1 MNYINPI
8 QMPNLCLRIVDSN
21 GKPRDTTIYEIQK
34 ICEEL
39 NSGTLSYIDV
49 YDKGS
54 FVEGYGQPIEMHQ
67 RLSISAELIAMYG
80 KRIANTFQYPLNVPC
95 SDTEITPEHLPEK
108 AVPAEIVQA
117 DIVYPKSQVVSN
129 LKYTPQIIA
138 ANNLADKPTASVQAF
153 TLNSQNIMANLVPAK
168 PTASSQKESPPNAA
182 LEAKRFLNCVRIV
195 SCSGG
200 IYMYTGTYYK
210 LLDKLNLQKMICK
223 VLHEDIAEKGTFSYV
238 EDIYRFVVTS
248 AESLNFEKLTVE
260 NKIMFDGCVLNLDTL
275 RTEPH
280 NPHNCNVHAL
290 SVSYVPYD
298 RPTPVFD
305 KYIYD
310 LSDGDEILICR
321 LWEALGMLI
330 SNDVKAKRIVILFG
344 KGNTGKSVFGHIV
357 RELIADDAVTSFTPQ
372 KLTDRFVGTSLVNS
386 AVNICMDLPSVP
398 IDASTAAILKN
409 LSGGDTVSG
418 EVKYMNSFNYV
429 YQGQLLF
436 GTNYPLKLT
445 YLDQA
450 FADRLLIIP
459 CENPIQKHLQNKNL
473 LENIRPELPMIA
485 SRAVRAFS
493 RVRKNN
499 YIFSG
504 DDIYSVN
511 AEDIYT
517 KSSVNVTVN
526 NGIAYSVEC
535 FADQMCEVT
544 SDNNDCIP
552 IPELYAKY
560 CVFCESKGLAAIS
573 NTNTFSKEL
582 HKALPGISNQ
592 KKRVNGPSVNIWY
605 PLKIR
610 TE

>member
-1 MNYINPI
+1 MNESIKYPI
-8 QMPNLCLRIVDSN
+8 ISLCTGNESNFEQTIILPDGSRVPMTENNVRAIAQGLEDGSIPNVMIPIRQSAED
-21 GKPRDTTIYEIQK
+21 GYEH
-34 ICEEL
+34 
-39 NSGTLSYIDV
+39 
-49 YDKGS
+49 
-54 FVEGYGQPIEMHQ
+54 PIEPVEIADNCNDFIAIIAQNGPERKDNSVCESQLNTITGTVIDPVHMAYSDNGHCPVVSATQ
-67 RLSISAELIAMYG
+67 NYNFISSQMNLVKAAELP
-80 KRIANTFQYPLNVPC
+80 RQTANTDESNPR
-95 SDTEITPEHLPEK
+95 SS
-108 AVPAEIVQA
+108 PAE
-117 DIVYPKSQVVSN
+117 
-129 LKYTPQIIA
+129 
-138 ANNLADKPTASVQAF
+138 
-153 TLNSQNIMANLVPAK
+153 
-168 PTASSQKESPPNAA
+168 KERFNAA
-182 LEAKRFLNCVRIV
+182 KAAERVMSKILFVQSNNALYV
-195 SCSGG
+195 
-200 IYMYTGTYYK
+200 YHGTYYRLCDTLK
-210 LLDKLNLQKMICK
+210 LYKLIRDTLREETTRNGTPNYIK
-223 VLHEDIAEKGTFSYV
+223 DIARFIQTDAMPVNFSNP
-238 EDIYRFVVTS
+238 D
-248 AESLNFEKLTVE
+248 VE
-260 NKIMFDGCVLNLDTL
+260 NKVMFLNAVFNLDDQNLEQHSPNNFNT
-275 RTEPH
+275 
-280 NPHNCNVHAL
+280 HAL
-290 SVSYVPYD
+290 SVPFVPYNASN
-298 RPTPVFD
+298 TLAFD
-305 KYIYD
+305 KYICD
-310 LSDGDEILICR
+310 LANRNPILIQR
-321 LWEALGMLI
+321 LWEALGLLL
-330 SNDVKAKRIVILFG
+330 SNDIKAKRIVLLFG
-344 KGNTGKSVFGHIV
+344 KGNAGKSVFGSIV
-357 RELIADDAVTSFTPQ
+357 RELIADKNVTSFTPQ

-504 DDIYSVN
+504 DDIYSVR

-544 SDNNDCIP
+544 SDNKDCIP
-552 IPELYAKY
+552 ISEIYKKY
-560 CVFCESKGLAAIS
+560 CVFCERKGLAAIS

-582 HKALPGISNQ
+582 HKVLPGISNQ
-592 KKRVNGPSVNIWY
+592 KKRVNGSSVNIWY